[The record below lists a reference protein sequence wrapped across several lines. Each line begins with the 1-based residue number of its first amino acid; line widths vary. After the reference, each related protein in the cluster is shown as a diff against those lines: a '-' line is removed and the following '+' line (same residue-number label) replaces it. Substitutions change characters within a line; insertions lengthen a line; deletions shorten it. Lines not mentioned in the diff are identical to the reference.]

1 MSSLSIKDVVAR
13 YDGKV
18 NSTAQTQGSD
28 TTPTVIQ
35 TQQASPHSDLERIV
49 RHHLAH
55 PWRKPCPSHTQQAFE
70 QLQTRYRNDP
80 LPLILDSYCGTGMS
94 TAVLAAQHPEALV
107 VGIDQSASRLAKHQV
122 LGHQNYLLLQ
132 AEAESFWRCLVE
144 AEIPLAAHWILY
156 PNPWPK
162 ASQLRRRVHGHG
174 AFPLLA
180 KLGGQLEMRSNW
192 QVYTAEFAQA
202 AELIGL
208 PGTLDTFTPDPPQTL
223 FERKYH
229 ERGQTLWRFQGT
241 FSR

>member
-1 MSSLSIKDVVAR
+1 
-13 YDGKV
+13 
-18 NSTAQTQGSD
+18 
-28 TTPTVIQ
+28 
-35 TQQASPHSDLERIV
+35 
-49 RHHLAH
+49 
-55 PWRKPCPSHTQQAFE
+55 
-70 QLQTRYRNDP
+70 
-80 LPLILDSYCGTGMS
+80 MS

-122 LGHQNYLLLQ
+122 LGHHNYLLLQ

-144 AEIPLAAHWILY
+144 AEIPLAAHWMLY

-192 QVYTAEFAQA
+192 QVYATEFAQA
-202 AELIGL
+202 ADLIGL
-208 PGTLDTFTPDPPQTL
+208 SGTLETFTPDPPHTL

>member
-1 MSSLSIKDVVAR
+1 MSSLSVKNVTAR

-18 NSTAQTQGSD
+18 NSTAQTQLPD
-28 TTPTVIQ
+28 TTPAVIQ
-35 TQQASPHSDLERIV
+35 TEQASPHADLERIV
-49 RHHLAH
+49 LHHLGH
-55 PWRKPCPSHTQQAFE
+55 PWRKPCPNHTQRAFE
-70 QLQTRYRNDP
+70 QLQSHYGGNPR
-80 LPLILDSYCGTGMS
+80 PLILDSYCGTGMS

-107 VGIDQSASRLAKHQV
+107 VGIDQSASRLAKHQAV
-122 LGHQNYLLLQ
+122 GHQNYLLLR
-132 AEAESFWRCLVE
+132 AEAESFWRCLVD
-144 AEIPLAAHWILY
+144 AEMPLAAHWMLY

-180 KLGGQLEMRSNW
+180 KLGGELEMRSNW
-192 QVYTAEFAQA
+192 QVYAAEFAQA

-208 PGTLDTFTPDPPQTL
+208 SGTLETFTPDPPHTL

>member
-1 MSSLSIKDVVAR
+1 MSSLSVKNVTAR

-18 NSTAQTQGSD
+18 NSTAQTQLSD
-28 TTPTVIQ
+28 TTPAVIQ

-55 PWRKPCPSHTQQAFE
+55 PWQKPCPSHTRQAFE
-70 QLQTRYRNDP
+70 QLQSRYRNDP
-80 LPLILDSYCGTGMS
+80 RPLILDSYCGTGMS

-122 LGHQNYLLLQ
+122 LGHHNYLLLQ

-144 AEIPLAAHWILY
+144 AEIPLAAHWMLY

-192 QVYTAEFAQA
+192 QVYATEFAQA
-202 AELIGL
+202 ADLIGL
-208 PGTLDTFTPDPPQTL
+208 SGTLETFTPDPPQTL

-229 ERGQTLWRFQGT
+229 ERGHVLWRFQGS

>member
-1 MSSLSIKDVVAR
+1 
-13 YDGKV
+13 
-18 NSTAQTQGSD
+18 
-28 TTPTVIQ
+28 
-35 TQQASPHSDLERIV
+35 
-49 RHHLAH
+49 
-55 PWRKPCPSHTQQAFE
+55 
-70 QLQTRYRNDP
+70 
-80 LPLILDSYCGTGMS
+80 MS

-107 VGIDQSASRLAKHQV
+107 VGIDQSASRLAKHQT
-122 LGHQNYLLLQ
+122 LGHQNYLLLR

-144 AEIPLAAHWILY
+144 AEMPLAAHWMLY

-192 QVYTAEFAQA
+192 QVYAAEFAQA

-208 PGTLDTFTPDPPQTL
+208 SGSLETFTPDPPQTL

-229 ERGQTLWRFQGT
+229 ERRQTLWRFQGT
-241 FSR
+241 FSS

>member
-1 MSSLSIKDVVAR
+1 MSSLSVKNVIAR

-18 NSTAQTQGSD
+18 NSTAQTEPSD
-28 TTPTVIQ
+28 VTHAVIQ
-35 TQQASPHSDLERIV
+35 TRQASPHPDLERIV

-55 PWRKPCPSHTQQAFE
+55 PWRKPCPRHTQNAFE
-70 QLQTRYRNDP
+70 QLQSRYLDNPR
-80 LPLILDSYCGTGMS
+80 PLILDSYCGTGMS
-94 TAVLAAQHPEALV
+94 TAMLAAQHPEALV
-107 VGIDQSASRLAKHQV
+107 VGIDQSAYRLAKHQV
-122 LGHQNYLLLQ
+122 LGQPNYLLLQ

-144 AEIPLAAHWILY
+144 ADISLTAHWMLY

-192 QVYTAEFAQA
+192 QVYATEFAQA

-208 PGTLDTFTPDPPQTL
+208 SGSLETFAPNPPHTL

>member
-1 MSSLSIKDVVAR
+1 MSSLSVKNVTAR

-18 NSTAQTQGSD
+18 NSTAQTQLSD
-28 TTPTVIQ
+28 TTPAVIQ

-55 PWRKPCPSHTQQAFE
+55 PWQKPCPSHTRQAFE
-70 QLQTRYRNDP
+70 QLQSRYRNDP
-80 LPLILDSYCGTGMS
+80 RPLILDSYCGTGMS

-122 LGHQNYLLLQ
+122 LGHHNYLLLQ

-144 AEIPLAAHWILY
+144 AEIPLAAHWMLY

-192 QVYTAEFAQA
+192 QVYAAEFAQA

>member
-1 MSSLSIKDVVAR
+1 MSSLSVKNVTAR

-18 NSTAQTQGSD
+18 NSTAQTQLSD
-28 TTPTVIQ
+28 TTPAVIQ

-55 PWRKPCPSHTQQAFE
+55 PWQKPCPSHTRQAFE
-70 QLQTRYRNDP
+70 QLQSRYRNDP
-80 LPLILDSYCGTGMS
+80 RPLILDSYCGTGMS

-122 LGHQNYLLLQ
+122 LGHHNYLLLQ

-144 AEIPLAAHWILY
+144 AEIPLAAHWMLY

-192 QVYTAEFAQA
+192 QVYATEFAQA
-202 AELIGL
+202 ADLIGL
-208 PGTLDTFTPDPPQTL
+208 SGTLDTFTRDPPHTL

>member
-1 MSSLSIKDVVAR
+1 MSSLSVKDVIAR

-18 NSTAQTQGSD
+18 NSTAQTEPSD
-28 TTPTVIQ
+28 ATHTAIQ

-55 PWRKPCPSHTQQAFE
+55 PWRKPCPSHTQNAFQ
-70 QLQTRYRNDP
+70 QLQSRYRNDP
-80 LPLILDSYCGTGMS
+80 RPLILDSYCGTGMS
-94 TAVLAAQHPEALV
+94 TAVLAAQHSEALV

-122 LGHQNYLLLQ
+122 LGQQNYLLLQ

-144 AEIPLAAHWILY
+144 ANIPLAAHWMLY

-180 KLGGQLEMRSNW
+180 KLGGQLQMRSNW
-192 QVYTAEFAQA
+192 QVYATEFTQA

-208 PGTLDTFTPDPPQTL
+208 SGALETFTPDPPHTL
-223 FERKYH
+223 FERKYY
-229 ERGQTLWRFQGT
+229 ERGHTLWRFQGS
-241 FSR
+241 FSS

>member
-1 MSSLSIKDVVAR
+1 
-13 YDGKV
+13 V
-18 NSTAQTQGSD
+18 NSTAQTQLSD
-28 TTPTVIQ
+28 TTPAVIQ
-35 TQQASPHSDLERIV
+35 TEQASPHSDLERIV

-55 PWRKPCPSHTQQAFE
+55 PWQKPCPSHTRQAFK
-70 QLQTRYRNDP
+70 QLQSRYRNDP
-80 LPLILDSYCGTGMS
+80 RPLILDSYCGTGMS

-107 VGIDQSASRLAKHQV
+107 VGIDQSASRLAKHQL
-122 LGHQNYLLLQ
+122 LGQQNYLLLQ

-144 AEIPLAAHWILY
+144 AEMSLAAHWMLY

-192 QVYTAEFAQA
+192 QVYATEFAQA
-202 AELIGL
+202 ANLIGL
-208 PGTLDTFTPDPPQTL
+208 SGTLETFTPNPPHTL

-229 ERGQTLWRFQGT
+229 ERGNTLWRFQGS

>member
-1 MSSLSIKDVVAR
+1 
-13 YDGKV
+13 
-18 NSTAQTQGSD
+18 
-28 TTPTVIQ
+28 
-35 TQQASPHSDLERIV
+35 
-49 RHHLAH
+49 
-55 PWRKPCPSHTQQAFE
+55 
-70 QLQTRYRNDP
+70 
-80 LPLILDSYCGTGMS
+80 MS
-94 TAVLAAQHPEALV
+94 TAVLAAQHPKALV
-107 VGIDQSASRLAKHQV
+107 VGIDQSAGRLAKHQV

-144 AEIPLAAHWILY
+144 AEIPLAAHWMLY

-180 KLGGQLEMRSNW
+180 ALGGQLEMRSNW
-192 QVYTAEFAQA
+192 QVYAAEFAQA

-208 PGTLDTFTPDPPQTL
+208 SGTLDGFTPDPPQTL

-229 ERGQTLWRFQGT
+229 ERGQTLWRFQGS

>member
-1 MSSLSIKDVVAR
+1 MSSLSVKNVTAR

-18 NSTAQTQGSD
+18 NSTAQTQLSD
-28 TTPTVIQ
+28 TTPAVIQ

-55 PWRKPCPSHTQQAFE
+55 PWQKPCPSHTRQAFE
-70 QLQTRYRNDP
+70 QLQSRYRNDP
-80 LPLILDSYCGTGMS
+80 RPLILDSYCGTGMS

-122 LGHQNYLLLQ
+122 LGHHNYLLLQ

-144 AEIPLAAHWILY
+144 AEIPLAAHWMLY

-192 QVYTAEFAQA
+192 QVYATEFAQA
-202 AELIGL
+202 ADLIGL
-208 PGTLDTFTPDPPQTL
+208 SGTLETFTPDPPQTL

-229 ERGQTLWRFQGT
+229 ERGHMLWRFQGS

>member
-1 MSSLSIKDVVAR
+1 
-13 YDGKV
+13 
-18 NSTAQTQGSD
+18 
-28 TTPTVIQ
+28 
-35 TQQASPHSDLERIV
+35 
-49 RHHLAH
+49 
-55 PWRKPCPSHTQQAFE
+55 
-70 QLQTRYRNDP
+70 
-80 LPLILDSYCGTGMS
+80 MS

-107 VGIDQSASRLAKHQV
+107 VGIDQSASRLAKHQL

-132 AEAESFWRCLVE
+132 AEAESLWRCLVE
-144 AEIPLAAHWILY
+144 AEMSLAAHWMLY

-192 QVYTAEFAQA
+192 QVYATEFAQA
-202 AELIGL
+202 ADLIGL
-208 PGTLDTFTPDPPQTL
+208 SGTLETFTPNPPHTL

-229 ERGQTLWRFQGT
+229 ERGNTLWRFQGS

>member
-1 MSSLSIKDVVAR
+1 MSSLSVKSVTAR

-18 NSTAQTQGSD
+18 NSTAQTQLPD
-28 TTPTVIQ
+28 TTPADIQ
-35 TQQASPHSDLERIV
+35 TEQVSPHSDLERIV

-55 PWRKPCPSHTQQAFE
+55 PWRKPCPDHTQRAFE
-70 QLQTRYRNDP
+70 HLQSHYRGDP
-80 LPLILDSYCGTGMS
+80 RPLILDSYCGTGMS

-122 LGHQNYLLLQ
+122 LGNQDYLLLR

-144 AEIPLAAHWILY
+144 AEMPLAAHWMLY

-192 QVYTAEFAQA
+192 QVYAAEFAQA

-208 PGTLDTFTPDPPQTL
+208 TGSLETCLLYTSPSPRD
-223 FERKYH
+223 
-229 ERGQTLWRFQGT
+229 
-241 FSR
+241 

>member
-1 MSSLSIKDVVAR
+1 MSSLSVKNVTAR

-18 NSTAQTQGSD
+18 NSTAQTQLPD
-28 TTPTVIQ
+28 TTPADIQ
-35 TQQASPHSDLERIV
+35 TEQVSPHSDLERIV

-55 PWRKPCPSHTQQAFE
+55 PWRKPCPDHTQRAFE
-70 QLQTRYRNDP
+70 HLQSHYRGDP
-80 LPLILDSYCGTGMS
+80 RPLILDSYCGTGMS

-122 LGHQNYLLLQ
+122 LGNQDYLLLR

-144 AEIPLAAHWILY
+144 AEVPLAAHWMLY

-192 QVYTAEFAQA
+192 QVYAAEFAQA

-208 PGTLDTFTPDPPQTL
+208 TGSLETFTPDPPHTL

>member
-1 MSSLSIKDVVAR
+1 
-13 YDGKV
+13 V
-18 NSTAQTQGSD
+18 NSTAQTQLSD
-28 TTPTVIQ
+28 TTPPVIQ
-35 TQQASPHSDLERIV
+35 TQQASPHSNLERIV
-49 RHHLAH
+49 RHHLEH
-55 PWRKPCPSHTQQAFE
+55 PWQKPCPNHTRQAFKH
-70 QLQTRYRNDP
+70 LQSHYRSDP
-80 LPLILDSYCGTGMS
+80 RPLILDSYCGTGMS
-94 TAVLAAQHPEALV
+94 TAVLAAQYPEALV

-122 LGHQNYLLLQ
+122 VDHQNYLLLQ

-144 AEIPLAAHWILY
+144 AEMPLAAHWMLY

-162 ASQLRRRVHGHG
+162 ASQLRRRIHGHG

-180 KLGGQLEMRSNW
+180 RLGGQLELRSNW
-192 QVYTAEFAQA
+192 QVYATEFAQA

-208 PGTLDTFTPDPPQTL
+208 SGALETFTPDPPHTL

>member
-1 MSSLSIKDVVAR
+1 MSSLSVKNVTAR

-18 NSTAQTQGSD
+18 NSTAQTQLSG
-28 TTPTVIQ
+28 TTPAVIQ

-55 PWRKPCPSHTQQAFE
+55 PWQKPCPSHTRQAFE
-70 QLQTRYRNDP
+70 QLQSRYRNDP
-80 LPLILDSYCGTGMS
+80 RPLILDSYCGTGMS

-122 LGHQNYLLLQ
+122 LGHHNYLLLQ

-144 AEIPLAAHWILY
+144 AEIPLAAHWMLY

-192 QVYTAEFAQA
+192 QVYATEFAQA
-202 AELIGL
+202 ADLIGL
-208 PGTLDTFTPDPPQTL
+208 SGTLDTFTPDPPHTL